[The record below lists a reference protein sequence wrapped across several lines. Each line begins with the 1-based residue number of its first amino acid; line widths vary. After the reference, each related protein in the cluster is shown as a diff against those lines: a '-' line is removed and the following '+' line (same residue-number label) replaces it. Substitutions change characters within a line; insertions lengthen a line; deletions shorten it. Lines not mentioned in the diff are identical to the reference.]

1 MTIDRIVLTNV
12 GVFAGRNEIVLT
24 PTDPRKPVVLI
35 GGQNGGGKTTLL
47 DALQLAF
54 YGPLAKCAGRG
65 RLAYKAYLG
74 ELVHS
79 GVDPAEGASVQ
90 VHFRRITEGQT
101 RALVVTRSWSD
112 RGKGIEEFVE
122 VVSDNARDP
131 VLSEHWAEY
140 IENYLPARLASLFFF
155 DGERIAAMAEDEH
168 AAGMLETA
176 LQSLLGLDLVEQ
188 LRTDLS
194 VLERRKTE
202 AAAPDEVRA
211 NMDLLDVEVKEA
223 EQAVEAAAQ
232 EQARIKSLLAHLRD
246 KELVDLRTKFSKDG
260 GDLFLQREVLARQR
274 EAAQA
279 DLAGAEQEL
288 RELAAGVGPFL
299 LVEGLLR
306 SVEEQA
312 NRELEQQRTRL
323 LAEAEGERDR
333 QVIEFL
339 RKRKLAAEALAT
351 VRSALDAHR
360 HICEESAATVYLN
373 PPPEL
378 PEELRRLREIAL
390 PHAKARVA
398 MLLSRLR
405 EARERLA
412 HLDGQLASVPS
423 ADAIG
428 HLQQQIQKLEKRIQD
443 VEVELRLVEETRR
456 SRDVAL
462 VQKQRAWRALFD
474 KASEASE
481 SAEDDGR
488 ILSRIPRIQNVL
500 GGLRQRIVARHL
512 GTFERVILESFQ
524 CLLHKTNLVTAL
536 RIDPV
541 DYRIILTGSKGQAL
555 PFQRL
560 SAGERQLLAASILWG
575 IAKASGRPVPTF
587 IDTPLGRLDSSHR
600 RHLVERYFPA
610 ASHQVVLL
618 STDEEI
624 VGRYKG
630 ILQEHVGRTY
640 MLVHDGA
647 ARSTILEG
655 HYFTH
660 ETAS

>member
-65 RLAYKAYLG
+65 KLAYKAYLKD
-74 ELVHS
+74 LVHS
-79 GVDPAEGASVQ
+79 GVDPAEGAAVQ
-90 VHFRRITEGQT
+90 VHFRRITEGQP
-101 RALVVTRSWSD
+101 RALAVTRSWSD
-112 RGKGIEEFVE
+112 RGKGVEEFVD
-122 VVSDNARDP
+122 VVSESMRDP

-140 IENYLPARLASLFFF
+140 IENYLPASLASLFFF
-155 DGERIAAMAEDEH
+155 DGEQIAAMAEDEH
-168 AAGMLETA
+168 AAGLLETA

-188 LRTDLS
+188 LKIDLS

-202 AAAPDEVRA
+202 MVAKDEVRLGLETLEA
-211 NMDLLDVEVKEA
+211 EVKGA
-223 EQAVEAAAQ
+223 EQAVEAAVQ

-246 KELVDLRTKFSKDG
+246 KDLVDLRTKFSKDG
-260 GDLFLQREVLARQR
+260 GDLFLQREELARQR
-274 EAAQA
+274 ASVQG
-279 DLAGAEQEL
+279 DLAETEQNL
-288 RELAAGVGPFL
+288 KALAAGVGPLL
-299 LVEGLLR
+299 LVEDLLCA
-306 SVEEQA
+306 VEEQA
-312 NRELEQQRTRL
+312 NRELEQQRNRL
-323 LAEAEGERDR
+323 LAAAEEERDR

-339 RKRKLAAEALAT
+339 RKRKLAATALAA
-351 VRSALDAHR
+351 VRSALDTHR
-360 HICEESAATVYLN
+360 HTCEESATTAYLN

-378 PEELRRLREIAL
+378 PEELRRLREVTL
-390 PHAKARVA
+390 PQTEARVA
-398 MLLSRLR
+398 VLLSQYSV
-405 EARERLA
+405 AREHIAR
-412 HLDGQLASVPS
+412 LDGQLASVPS

-428 HLQQQIQKLEKRIQD
+428 HLQQQIQKLEKRIQEA
-443 VEVELRLVEETRR
+443 EVELRVADETRR
-456 SRDVAL
+456 LRDVAL
-462 VQKQRAWRALFD
+462 AQKQRAWRALFD
-474 KASEASE
+474 KATEASE

-488 ILSRIPRIQNVL
+488 ILSRIPRIQSTL
-500 GGLRQRIVARHL
+500 GELRQRVVARHL
-512 GTFERVILESFQ
+512 STFERVILESFQ

-536 RIDPV
+536 RIAPV
-541 DYRIILTGSKGQAL
+541 DYRITLTGSKGQAL

-624 VGRYKG
+624 IGKYHSLLG
-630 ILQEHVGRTY
+630 PCISRTY
-640 MLVHDGA
+640 RLSHNKGTH
-647 ARSTILEG
+647 RTTIEEG
-655 HYFTH
+655 YF
-660 ETAS
+660 S